1 MFRIGG
7 KMKKLFILL
16 FVLFAGGQG
25 SIFAVNKEVVYDKD
39 TKEIQGVVKTNGV
52 KIARDISRKD
62 YLCENDIVIYGTKTD
77 KILIVVIDD
86 AAIPAD
92 ITAKTYKIDADKKE
106 IFEEVILEEI
116 K

>member
-1 MFRIGG
+1 
-7 KMKKLFILL
+7 MKKLFVFL
-16 FVLFAGGQG
+16 FVV
-25 SIFAVNKEVVYDKD
+25 SICPAVFAVNKEVVYDKD

-62 YLCENDIVIYGTKTD
+62 YLCENDIVVYGSNDRVSVISVDD
-77 KILIVVIDD
+77 K
-86 AAIPAD
+86 AIPTD
-92 ITAKTYKIDADKKE
+92 ITTKTYKIDADKKE